1 MVGVPFV
8 IIWDDSHEA
17 IFDFA
22 NVFSGRKID
31 AVGNSENVCVD
42 RNCGDTKGSIEN
54 NVGRFTADSG

>member
-22 NVFSGRKID
+22 NVFSRRKID

-42 RNCGDTKGSIEN
+42 GYCGYPKGSIEN
-54 NVGRFTADSG
+54 NVGRFSADSG